1 MPYSSAVYDKIKS
14 FMDRYGNGVQ
24 KAISN
29 TGLYFPAVI
38 AQSALESGYGNSI
51 PKDSFNFGGIKYNP
65 SLDGVIGYVES
76 DTTEYVNGVLVSKK
90 QKFSKFKDAESGFK
104 AHIQV
109 LLKDRYKNAV
119 QSAKSPYEQ
128 IFYIAQA
135 GYTTTPAK
143 QYADTIRPLI
153 EASIDYAKSSGKF
166 PTGKVEAVVPKTS
179 SKFPILAVVFIAL
192 GLSAGAYFYYRK
204 KL

>member
-1 MPYSSAVYDKIKS
+1 MPYSTAVYNKIKS
-14 FMDRYGNGVQ
+14 FVDRYGSGVQ
-24 KAISN
+24 KAITN

-38 AQSALESGYGNSI
+38 AQSALESGYGDSI

-65 SLDGVIGYVES
+65 SLEGVVGYVES

-109 LLKDRYKNAV
+109 LMKDRYKSARDTAV
-119 QSAKSPYEQ
+119 SPYDQ
-128 IFYIAQA
+128 ILKIAQS
-135 GYTTTPAK
+135 GYTTTPPK
-143 QYADTIRPLI
+143 QYADAVNPLI
-153 EASIDYAKSSGKF
+153 EATTEYAKSSGRF
-166 PTGKVEAVVPKTS
+166 PTGRVEGSFIS
-179 SKFPILAVVFIAL
+179 SVKFPILAVILIAL
-192 GLSAGAYFYYRK
+192 SLSAGAYFYYRK